1 VVISCYTISLKGCY
15 NANRV
20 PFTVIV
26 ERYKLLL
33 HYFGELV
40 LITTDTSRSYPT
52 IPVLISSTEAV
63 TPRVSVII
71 PVYQGD
77 RFLAEAVESVLN
89 QTYTNY
95 EIIVINDGSTD
106 NSDDVLFPYLEKIR
120 YVYQKNQGV
129 AAARNLGIQMA
140 RGELIAF
147 LDQDDFWLADKLALQ
162 VACFQAQ
169 PTLGIVNSGW
179 QRVNELGQATVN
191 VELWHKVSE
200 LDLRAWLHWK
210 PLLPSA
216 MMFSRQWLERA
227 GGFDTR
233 FTQSS
238 DVDMVLR
245 LALMGCEAAWVP
257 QITTCY
263 RQHECNTMNNS
274 IEQAESIY
282 GVIDNFFSRP
292 DLPSP
297 IRLLEKEVR
306 YQTLVWVAWYL
317 YSTGYLPEMK
327 GYLEESLSYT
337 PYSRTKTISDLLKN
351 FSIYA
356 IEHGYIF
363 DVRILTN
370 SQEWQE
376 LISVLINGS
385 LNPLPVLNT
394 NYFDTSIL
402 PEINIGNSLIKLPAT
417 GSVIQEGEA
426 KGFWPHDGWASGEV
440 SAYFRA
446 EKTICRVKVI
456 GYIPAYHAPL
466 TKITLTVDEQL
477 VSQDIPRNSSFCVEI
492 PVKID
497 AEDYFQLSIIASET
511 MSGVRAGFNEDVRE
525 LAFVL
530 SEIACKGVN

>member
-1 VVISCYTISLKGCY
+1 M
-15 NANRV
+15 
-20 PFTVIV
+20 
-26 ERYKLLL
+26 
-33 HYFGELV
+33 
-40 LITTDTSRSYPT
+40 PT
-52 IPVLISSTEAV
+52 QTQ
-63 TPRVSVII
+63 TPIVSVII

-77 RFLAEAVESVLN
+77 RFLAAAIESVLN

-106 NSDDVLFPYLEKIR
+106 NSDDVLLPYLDKIR

-140 RGELIAF
+140 KGEFIAF

-179 QRVNELGQATVN
+179 QRVNVLGKAIVN
-191 VELWHKVSE
+191 VEPWHKASE
-200 LDLRAWLHWK
+200 LNLRAWLHWK
-210 PLLPSA
+210 PVLPSA
-216 MMFSRQWLERA
+216 MMFSRQCLERA

-274 IEQAESIY
+274 IEQAESLY
-282 GVIDNFFSRP
+282 AVIDNFFSIP
-292 DLPSP
+292 DLPSQ

-317 YSTGYLPEMK
+317 YSTSYLPQMK
-327 GYLEESLSYT
+327 GYLEQSLSYT
-337 PYSRTKTISDLLKN
+337 PYYRTKTIYDWLRK
-351 FSIYA
+351 FGIYA
-356 IEHGYIF
+356 IEHGCIF
-363 DVRILTN
+363 DVRYLTN
-370 SQEWQE
+370 SQEWQQ
-376 LISVLINGS
+376 LISVLINGF
-385 LNPLPVLNT
+385 LNPLPVLDT
-394 NYFDTSIL
+394 NHFSFFS
-402 PEINIGNSLIKLPAT
+402 PPPKKMGESCIKLPT
-417 GSVIQEGEA
+417 TDSIIQEGDA
-426 KGFWPHDGWASGEV
+426 TGFWQHDGWAGSEV

-446 EKTICRVKVI
+446 EKKVCRVKLI
-456 GYIPAYHAPL
+456 GYIPVHHAPL
-466 TKITLTVDEQL
+466 TKITMTVDEQL
-477 VSQDIPRNSSFCVEI
+477 VSQEVAKGSLFCLEV

-511 MSGVRAGFNEDVRE
+511 MSGVRAGLNEDVRE

-530 SEIACKGVN
+530 SEIGCDHVN